1 MENNSATSVGFF
13 KPFPRNLI
21 FGRKIHYNIALPAK
35 TTVEE
40 GYFDPY
46 VKTFT
51 CLKEKASSLE
61 FQRLSEDYFKKSTTF
76 RNQFVTLDHLS
87 QVYKELKD
95 IGEKAKFESAKKF
108 GQTLLE
114 NNYGSSH

>member
-1 MENNSATSVGFF
+1 MENNSPTSVGFF

-21 FGRKIHYNIALPAK
+21 FGRKIHYNIALPVK

-40 GYFDPY
+40 GYFESY
-46 VKTFT
+46 VKTFSY
-51 CLKEKASSLE
+51 LKEKASSLE

-76 RNQFVTLDHLS
+76 RNQFVTLDHLN

-95 IGEKAKFESAKKF
+95 FGEKAKFESAKKF